1 MSFMRPISVLLGI
14 NCNNTEKTQ
23 QIVVS
28 MEIHEL
34 YIYGKCKYM
43 SCLVMLSVEC
53 YSVYERKK
61 VY

>member
-14 NCNNTEKTQ
+14 NCNTERTQ

-34 YIYGKCKYM
+34 YIWKMEIHELFDDVKCGV
-43 SCLVMLSVEC
+43 LFRV
-53 YSVYERKK
+53 
-61 VY
+61 

>member
-34 YIYGKCKYM
+34 YIWKMEIHELFGDVKCGV
-43 SCLVMLSVEC
+43 LFRV
-53 YSVYERKK
+53 
-61 VY
+61 